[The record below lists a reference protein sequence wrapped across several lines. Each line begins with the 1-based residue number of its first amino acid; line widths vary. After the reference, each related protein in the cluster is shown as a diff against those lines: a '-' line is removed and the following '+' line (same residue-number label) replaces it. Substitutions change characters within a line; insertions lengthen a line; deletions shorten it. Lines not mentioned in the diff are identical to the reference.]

1 MHVQPHHTNDELGTL
16 IKREKNARVA
26 TRLRGVLLAAR
37 GRTHTKIADD
47 LSVAQRAELGST
59 LQRPQPPTS
68 ARPATHEPAQEAHAR

>member
-47 LSVAQRAELGST
+47 LSVA
-59 LQRPQPPTS
+59 
-68 ARPATHEPAQEAHAR
+68 ARSVQNWV